1 MKLIAQL
8 IDTAFVTDGG
18 VRCRSCGIPIKQND
32 EFGRSERAC
41 RRCRGR

>member
-1 MKLIAQL
+1 MDI
-8 IDTAFVTDGG
+8 IGHFIRTAVSNETG
-18 VRCRSCGIPIKQND
+18 VRCRACGRPIAQKD